1 MEIFKKASKVGLRVQ
16 TTKGLLSVEQLW
28 TLSLIDISN
37 AIKTLKKQMNTSID
51 SELDFLS
58 ETSTKVDETTQLS
71 FDILKDIYLTKKEE
85 NKLALEVKEKKA
97 LKQRIIE
104 ELAKR
109 KDESYGKM
117 TDSELEALLKG
128 LDD

>member
-1 MEIFKKASKVGLRVQ
+1 MEIFKKASRVGLRVQ

-28 TLSLIDISN
+28 TLSLMDISN

-58 ETSTKVDETTQLS
+58 ETSTKVDETIQLS

-97 LKQRIIE
+97 LKQRIVE

-117 TDSELEALLKG
+117 SDSELEALLKG